1 MSVLNHSFGR
11 ARNLLITAAA
21 RARRAYFADSLQNL
35 FTADRYCLRTAFF
48 FLSLAL
54 LVEVSQIMRGES
66 ISDKHVKR
74 FSVSSDAAVWIFNPV
89 LRSVLSDASHT
100 LLWPDAEV
108 LSARL
113 LS

>member
-1 MSVLNHSFGR
+1 MLILQTRYKIYLQQTGIVFGQR
-11 ARNLLITAAA
+11 
-21 RARRAYFADSLQNL
+21 
-35 FTADRYCLRTAFF
+35 FF

-89 LRSVLSDASHT
+89 LRIVLSDASHT

>member
-1 MSVLNHSFGR
+1 MLILQTRYKIYLQQTGIVFGQR
-11 ARNLLITAAA
+11 
-21 RARRAYFADSLQNL
+21 
-35 FTADRYCLRTAFF
+35 FF
-48 FLSLAL
+48 PLAL

-66 ISDKHVKR
+66 ISDRHVKR

-100 LLWPDAEV
+100 LLWPHAEV